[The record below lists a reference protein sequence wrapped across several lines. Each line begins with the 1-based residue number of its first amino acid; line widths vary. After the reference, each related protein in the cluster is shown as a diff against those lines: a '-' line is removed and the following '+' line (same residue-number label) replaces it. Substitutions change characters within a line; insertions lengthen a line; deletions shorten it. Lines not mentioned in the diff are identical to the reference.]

1 MESWIDDELQS
12 MPRAAHPPR
21 RRALVGIT
29 LAVIAGT
36 ATGICAKVS
45 AVWFLGVGAFLLLP
59 LFVLVQH
66 RWSVGLL
73 MVATFCLVAAHARLA
88 TGGRSALSLAAHMA
102 RPMEYLHFV
111 AVATEDAVPQPPRAG
126 RADGWV
132 MMACVEGLNR
142 DGQWRR
148 VDDRLRIVIRG
159 GAPAHGRLPRY
170 GERWR
175 MRGLVRAN
183 VPRRTGLF
191 TLPENEAIVDSDRLT
206 FVDDG
211 QGNPLVAWC
220 MKQRHACREILG
232 RGLEDFPDQ
241 RGVVQSLLMGYRADL
256 PRALR
261 RDFAATGTVHIFAI
275 SGAHVGM
282 VTVLIIGTLRA
293 MGLPLTWWFPFLAPL
308 LVLYT
313 ITTGA
318 ATSAIR
324 ACIMALLALAAP
336 FFKRRSDAISTLFA
350 AALVILLFAPAQ
362 LGDLGFL
369 LSFSAVAGL
378 LAIPPVLDSAMHR
391 WFRRDAWQ
399 LPGEEPPP
407 KRRWRAAA
415 FNGVRA
421 FNVTLGAW
429 IATAPLTLY
438 FFNLVSPVALV
449 MNLLVIPSA
458 FVILLA
464 GVLCLLFAPVSAM
477 MAGIFNHAALA
488 VALFLTKCIE
498 WAAAIPGGHWFMRSP
513 PLWGMA
519 AWYGLLVVVAIMAR
533 RVRGAMLLGGLA
545 LALLAAG
552 WGVWEQQRCRLVVLD
567 VGSGNAT
574 LVQARGAAYL
584 VDTGAAFRADDLMR
598 ALRREGV
605 NRLQALILSHAD
617 AQHVG
622 AAKAV
627 MAQLPVAE
635 LWLPQAIWPS
645 PLMNSI
651 LTEAAAAGI
660 PVRRLQRGDC
670 GHWPGGL
677 WWEVLWPPTE
687 MKMTCADD
695 AALALRVARWGV
707 SVIVAGDLGG
717 EQEKN
722 LARDGA
728 AVAGSVLLAGR
739 HGDAQ
744 ANSAPWLDAVRPRD
758 VVISGGEHLQ
768 KNLPDEEVMARL
780 TARNIAIWR
789 TDQQGT
795 IELDWHGRPARWPA
809 TGYTLRAMRN

>member
-1 MESWIDDELQS
+1 
-12 MPRAAHPPR
+12 
-21 RRALVGIT
+21 
-29 LAVIAGT
+29 
-36 ATGICAKVS
+36 
-45 AVWFLGVGAFLLLP
+45 
-59 LFVLVQH
+59 
-66 RWSVGLL
+66 
-73 MVATFCLVAAHARLA
+73 
-88 TGGRSALSLAAHMA
+88 
-102 RPMEYLHFV
+102 
-111 AVATEDAVPQPPRAG
+111 
-126 RADGWV
+126 
-132 MMACVEGLNR
+132 
-142 DGQWRR
+142 
-148 VDDRLRIVIRG
+148 
-159 GAPAHGRLPRY
+159 
-170 GERWR
+170 
-175 MRGLVRAN
+175 
-183 VPRRTGLF
+183 
-191 TLPENEAIVDSDRLT
+191 
-206 FVDDG
+206 
-211 QGNPLVAWC
+211 
-220 MKQRHACREILG
+220 
-232 RGLEDFPDQ
+232 
-241 RGVVQSLLMGYRADL
+241 
-256 PRALR
+256 
-261 RDFAATGTVHIFAI
+261 
-275 SGAHVGM
+275 
-282 VTVLIIGTLRA
+282 
-293 MGLPLTWWFPFLAPL
+293 
-308 LVLYT
+308 
-313 ITTGA
+313 
-318 ATSAIR
+318 
-324 ACIMALLALAAP
+324 
-336 FFKRRSDAISTLFA
+336 
-350 AALVILLFAPAQ
+350 
-362 LGDLGFL
+362 
-369 LSFSAVAGL
+369 
-378 LAIPPVLDSAMHR
+378 
-391 WFRRDAWQ
+391 
-399 LPGEEPPP
+399 
-407 KRRWRAAA
+407 
-415 FNGVRA
+415 
-421 FNVTLGAW
+421 
-429 IATAPLTLY
+429 
-438 FFNLVSPVALV
+438 
-449 MNLLVIPSA
+449 
-458 FVILLA
+458 
-464 GVLCLLFAPVSAM
+464 
-477 MAGIFNHAALA
+477 
-488 VALFLTKCIE
+488 
-498 WAAAIPGGHWFMRSP
+498 
-513 PLWGMA
+513 MA

-651 LTEAAAAGI
+651 LAEAAAAGI

-677 WWEVLWPPTE
+677 WWEVLWPPAE

-809 TGYTLRAMRN
+809 MRYTLRATRN

>member
-1 MESWIDDELQS
+1 METWIDEELQS
-12 MPRAAHPPR
+12 LPRAIHPPR
-21 RRALVGIT
+21 RRALVGIA
-29 LAVIAGT
+29 LAVIGGT
-36 ATGICAKVS
+36 
-45 AVWFLGVGAFLLLP
+45 GVGLCAQASALWFWGAGALLLLP

-66 RWSVGLL
+66 RWSVWLL
-73 MVATFCLVAAHARLA
+73 MVAAFCLVAAHARLA
-88 TGGRSALSLAAHMA
+88 TGGRSALSLAAQMA

-126 RADGWV
+126 RAEGWV
-132 MMACVEGLNR
+132 VKMRVEGLNR
-142 DGQWRR
+142 AGQWQR
-148 VDDRLRIVIRG
+148 VHDSLRVVIRG
-159 GAPAHGRLPRY
+159 GAPAQGRLPRY

-206 FVDDG
+206 FLDDG
-211 QGNPLVAWC
+211 QGNPVVAWC
-220 MKQRHACREILG
+220 MKRRHVSREILG

-336 FFKRRSDAISTLFA
+336 FFHRRSDAISTLFA
-350 AALVILLFAPAQ
+350 AALVILLLAPAQ

-378 LAIPPVLDSAMHR
+378 LAIPPLLDAGLRR
-391 WFRRDAWQ
+391 WLRRDDWQ
-399 LPGEEPPP
+399 LPGEEPP
-407 KRRWRAAA
+407 RRRRGREMAIT
-415 FNGVRA
+415 GIRA

-438 FFNLVSPVALV
+438 FFHLVSPVALL

-464 GVLCLLFAPVSAM
+464 GVLCLLLAPVSTVL
-477 MAGIFNHAALA
+477 AGIFNHAALA

-498 WAAAIPGGHWFMRSP
+498 WAASIPGGHWFMRAP
-513 PLWGMA
+513 PVWGMVV
-519 AWYGLLVVVAIMAR
+519 WYGLLVVVAIMAR
-533 RVRGAMLLGGLA
+533 RVRRALWLGGLA
-545 LALLAAG
+545 LALLAVG
-552 WGVWEQQRCRLVVLD
+552 WGVWEHQRCRLVALD
-567 VGSGNAT
+567 VGAGSAT
-574 LVQARGAAYL
+574 LIQTRGAAYL
-584 VDTGAAFRADDLMR
+584 VDTGAAFRAEDLVR
-598 ALRREGV
+598 ALRQEGV
-605 NRLQALILSHAD
+605 NRLRALILSHAD
-617 AQHVG
+617 AQHIG
-622 AAKAV
+622 AAKDV
-627 MAQLPVAE
+627 LAQLPVGE
-635 LWLPQAIWPS
+635 LWLPQTVWPS
-645 PLMNSI
+645 PLMAGI
-651 LTEAAAAGI
+651 VAEAAAAGI
-660 PVRRLQRGDC
+660 PIRRLQSGDH
-670 GHWPGGL
+670 GHWPGNL
-677 WWEVLWPPTE
+677 WWEVLWPPAE

-695 AALALRVARWGV
+695 AALVLRVARWGV
-707 SVIVAGDLGG
+707 SVILAGDLGG
-717 EQEKN
+717 EQEKI
-722 LARDGA
+722 LVRDGNSL
-728 AVAGSVLLAGR
+728 AGSVLLAGR

-744 ANSAPWLDAVRPRD
+744 ASSARWLDAVRPRD
-758 VVISGGEHLQ
+758 VIISGGEHLL
-768 KNLPDEEVMARL
+768 KNLPDEAVLARL
-780 TARNIAIWR
+780 TARNITVWR

-795 IELDWHGRPARWPA
+795 VELDWRGGPARWPA
-809 TGYTLRAMRN
+809 LGYTLRAARN